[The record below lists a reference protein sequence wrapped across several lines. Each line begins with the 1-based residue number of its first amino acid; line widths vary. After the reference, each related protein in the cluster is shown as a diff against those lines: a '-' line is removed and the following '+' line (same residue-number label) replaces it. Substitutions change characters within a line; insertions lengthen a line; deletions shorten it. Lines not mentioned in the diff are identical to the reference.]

1 MEFWIFPEKM
11 KIAKVI
17 PLFENGYSENITNYR
32 PISVLPCFSKVL
44 QPIMYKRL
52 FKYLCEKKLLFY
64 NNQYFGFRK
73 GHSTDH
79 AIVHL
84 VDQIYEPFENDNY
97 TLGVFTDLCKAFDT
111 IDHSILIKNFARN
124 VRCQYHESSLV
135 YQLLKWQETVY
146 KNY

>member
-17 PLFENGYSENITNYR
+17 PLFENGYSENITKYR

-52 FKYLCEKKLLFY
+52 FKYLCEEKLLY
-64 NNQYFGFRK
+64 SKYFGFRK

-84 VDQIYEPFENDNY
+84 VDQIYESFENDY
-97 TLGVFTDLCKAFDT
+97 CTLGVFIDLF
-111 IDHSILIKNFARN
+111 
-124 VRCQYHESSLV
+124 
-135 YQLLKWQETVY
+135 
-146 KNY
+146 